1 MHVTVRYR
9 YLGEVVSEN
18 LTNLQL
24 LQELEPVAERLLNRH
39 LSMFKE
45 WNPHDYIP
53 WSDGKNFYALDGQ
66 DWEPGQSQLS
76 DVARVAMVQNLLTE
90 DNLPSYHREIAMN
103 FSMDGAW
110 GQWVNRWTAEENR
123 HSTALRDY
131 LVVTRAVDPVELEK
145 LRMEQMTRGFSP
157 GQNHQGDMFAEC
169 LFDSV
174 MYVSF
179 QELATRV
186 SHRNTGKACDDTIA
200 DQLLAR
206 VSADENLHMIFY
218 RDVSAAGLDIAPNQA
233 MKSVHRI
240 LRNFKM
246 PGFTVP
252 EFRRK
257 AVIIAVGGVYD
268 PRIHL
273 NEVVMPVLKK
283 WRIFERE
290 DFTGEAAWMRDD
302 LGLLIKELEA
312 ASDKFDES
320 KQRYLEREARKT
332 ERITASKVLKTE
344 GTLTFSGR

>member
-1 MHVTVRYR
+1 MH
-9 YLGEVVSEN
+9 EN
-18 LTNLQL
+18 LTDLHL
-24 LQELEPVAERLLNRH
+24 LRELEPVVEKNLNRH
-39 LSMFKE
+39 LSMRKD

-53 WSDGKNFYALDGQ
+53 WSDGKNYYALGGQ
-66 DWEPGQSQLS
+66 DWEPEQSQLS
-76 DVARVAMVQNLLTE
+76 EVAQVAMVQNLLTE

-103 FSMDGAW
+103 FGMDGAW

-123 HSTALRDY
+123 HGIALRDY
-131 LVVTRAVDPVELEK
+131 LVVTRAVDPIQLEQLRVE
-145 LRMEQMTRGFSP
+145 QVTRGFSP
-157 GQNHQGDMFAEC
+157 GQNAQGDLFAER

-174 MYVSF
+174 IYVTF

-186 SHRNTGKACDDTIA
+186 SHRNTGKACNETIA

-218 RDVSAAGLDIAPNQA
+218 RDVSEAGFEIAPDQA
-233 MKSVHRI
+233 MHSLHRV

-246 PGFTVP
+246 PGYTVP

-273 NEVVMPVLKK
+273 DDVVMPVLKK

-290 DFTGEAAWMRDD
+290 DFTGEAARMRDD
-302 LGLLIKELEA
+302 LGKLVEELED
-312 ASDKFDES
+312 ASQKFEES
-320 KQRYLEREARKT
+320 KQRRLEREARKA
-332 ERITASKVLKTE
+332 EKLTAKKVLA
-344 GTLTFSGR
+344 SSAS

>member
-1 MHVTVRYR
+1 MH
-9 YLGEVVSEN
+9 EN
-18 LTNLQL
+18 LTDLHL
-24 LQELEPVAERLLNRH
+24 LRELEPVVEKYLNRH
-39 LSMFKE
+39 LSMRKD

-53 WSDGKNFYALDGQ
+53 WSDGKNYYALGGK
-66 DWEPGQSQLS
+66 DWHPEEAKLS
-76 DVARVAMVQNLLTE
+76 EVAQVAMVQNLLTE
-90 DNLPSYHREIAMN
+90 DNLPSYHREITMN
-103 FSMDGAW
+103 FGMDGAW

-123 HSTALRDY
+123 HGIALRDY
-131 LVVTRAVDPVELEK
+131 LVVTRAVDPVQLEQ
-145 LRMEQMTRGFSP
+145 LRLEQVTRGFSP
-157 GQNHQGDMFAEC
+157 GQNQQGDLFAES

-174 MYVSF
+174 IYVTF

-186 SHRNTGKACDDTIA
+186 SHRNTGRACNETVA

-218 RDVSAAGLDIAPNQA
+218 RDVSEAGFEVAPDQA
-233 MKSVHRI
+233 MHSLHRV

-273 NEVVMPVLKK
+273 DDVVMPVLKK

-290 DFTGEAAWMRDD
+290 DFTGEAARMRDD
-302 LGLLIKELEA
+302 LGKLVEELEEA
-312 ASDKFDES
+312 CDKFEVS
-320 KQRYLEREARKT
+320 KQRRLEREARKA
-332 ERITASKVLKTE
+332 EKLTAQRVLETS
-344 GTLTFSGR
+344 T

>member
-1 MHVTVRYR
+1 M
-9 YLGEVVSEN
+9 SKD

-24 LQELEPVAERLLNRH
+24 LQELEPVVEGLLNRH
-39 LSMFKE
+39 LAMFKE

-66 DWEPGQSQLS
+66 DWEPGQSQLP

-103 FSMDGAW
+103 FSMDGPW
-110 GQWVNRWTAEENR
+110 GQWVNRWTAEEAR

-145 LRMEQMTRGFSP
+145 LRMEQITRGFSP
-157 GQNHQGDMFAEC
+157 GQNHQGDMFAESV
-169 LFDSV
+169 FDSV

-186 SHRNTGKACDDTIA
+186 SHRNTGRASNDPIA
-200 DQLLAR
+200 EQLMAR
-206 VSADENLHMIFY
+206 VSHDENLHMIFY

-283 WRIFERE
+283 WRIFERD

-302 LGLLIKELEA
+302 LGVLVKELEQA
-312 ASDKFDES
+312 GDKFDES
-320 KQRYLEREARKT
+320 KHRYLEREARRT
-332 ERITASKVLKTE
+332 EKITASKVLQTK
-344 GTLTFSGR
+344 GTLTLSRH